1 MSSPEQAPS
10 AAEDLAALRSDFL
23 SALGWMA
30 LGIAI
35 LIGSVMMDRLE
46 KQGINPYTIPGL
58 LPGLLGIAMTILGA
72 LLAARSWRPQLLA
85 SANRAAVNRAE
96 QMRIL
101 LVLGLCLTFGVV
113 LVGHGLP
120 FWLAAAIFVTT
131 AILCLQYQA
140 RKSTGEGL
148 SLRRFA
154 ATAAIGLGA
163 GIAMTILG
171 ALLAARSWRPH
182 LFASAANGMPV
193 NRAEQKRILLV
204 LGLCLAFGVGLVG
217 HGLPFWLAAAIFVTV
232 AIVSLQYRERRST
245 GEKLSLRRLIT
256 AAAIG
261 LGAGAAITVVF
272 QEIFL
277 VRLP

>member
-1 MSSPEQAPS
+1 MLLPEQAAPASSTTPS
-10 AAEDLAALRSDFL
+10 EPEDVAGLRSDLL
-23 SALGWMA
+23 SALGWIG

-72 LLAARSWRPQLLA
+72 LLAARSWRPRLLA
-85 SANRAAVNRAE
+85 SSGKRPVDRA
-96 QMRIL
+96 QQKRIL

-120 FWLAAAIFVTT
+120 FWLAAAIFVTA
-131 AILCLQYQA
+131 AIL
-140 RKSTGEGL
+140 
-148 SLRRFA
+148 
-154 ATAAIGLGA
+154 
-163 GIAMTILG
+163 
-171 ALLAARSWRPH
+171 
-182 LFASAANGMPV
+182 
-193 NRAEQKRILLV
+193 
-204 LGLCLAFGVGLVG
+204 
-217 HGLPFWLAAAIFVTV
+217 
-232 AIVSLQYRERRST
+232 SLQYRQRKTTGQELTVRRFVN
-245 GEKLSLRRLIT
+245 

-261 LGAGAAITVVF
+261 LGAGVLITIVF

>member
-1 MSSPEQAPS
+1 MSSPQQAAPD
-10 AAEDLAALRSDFL
+10 AEDRAALRSDFL

-72 LLAARSWRPQLLA
+72 LLAARSWRSHLLA
-85 SANRAAVNRAE
+85 SAGKAPVNRAE

-101 LVLGLCLTFGVV
+101 LVLGLCLTFGVL

-120 FWLAAAIFVTT
+120 FWFAAAIFVTT
-131 AILCLQYQA
+131 AIFALQYQQ
-140 RKSTGEGL
+140 RKSTGQQL
-148 SLRRFA
+148 TLRQI
-154 ATAAIGLGA
+154 ATIAAIGLGA
-163 GIAMTILG
+163 GIAITI
-171 ALLAARSWRPH
+171 
-182 LFASAANGMPV
+182 
-193 NRAEQKRILLV
+193 
-204 LGLCLAFGVGLVG
+204 
-217 HGLPFWLAAAIFVTV
+217 
-232 AIVSLQYRERRST
+232 
-245 GEKLSLRRLIT
+245 
-256 AAAIG
+256 
-261 LGAGAAITVVF
+261 VF

>member
-1 MSSPEQAPS
+1 MSSPEQAAPNASS
-10 AAEDLAALRSDFL
+10 ADDRAALRSDFL
-23 SALGWMA
+23 SALGWIA

-72 LLAARSWRPQLLA
+72 LLAARSWRPHLLA
-85 SANRAAVNRAE
+85 SAGNAAVNHAE

-101 LVLGLCLTFGVV
+101 LVLGLCLAFGVL

-131 AILCLQYQA
+131 AIFALQYQQ
-140 RKSTGEGL
+140 RKSTGQQL
-148 SLRRFA
+148 TLRQFI
-154 ATAAIGLGA
+154 ATAAIGIGA
-163 GIAMTILG
+163 GIAITI
-171 ALLAARSWRPH
+171 
-182 LFASAANGMPV
+182 
-193 NRAEQKRILLV
+193 
-204 LGLCLAFGVGLVG
+204 
-217 HGLPFWLAAAIFVTV
+217 
-232 AIVSLQYRERRST
+232 
-245 GEKLSLRRLIT
+245 
-256 AAAIG
+256 
-261 LGAGAAITVVF
+261 VF

>member
-1 MSSPEQAPS
+1 MPMSSPELAAPAS
-10 AAEDLAALRSDFL
+10 SPSEAEDIAGLRNDFM
-23 SALGWMA
+23 SAIGWMG

-35 LIGSVMMDRLE
+35 LIGSVTMDRLE

-72 LLAARSWRPQLLA
+72 LLAARSWRPHLLA
-85 SANRAAVNRAE
+85 SAGKAVVNRAE

-131 AILCLQYQA
+131 AIFALQYQA
-140 RKSTGEGL
+140 RKSTGQQL
-148 SLRRFA
+148 TLRQFA
-154 ATAAIGLGA
+154 STAAIGLGA
-163 GIAMTILG
+163 GIAITI
-171 ALLAARSWRPH
+171 
-182 LFASAANGMPV
+182 
-193 NRAEQKRILLV
+193 
-204 LGLCLAFGVGLVG
+204 
-217 HGLPFWLAAAIFVTV
+217 
-232 AIVSLQYRERRST
+232 
-245 GEKLSLRRLIT
+245 
-256 AAAIG
+256 
-261 LGAGAAITVVF
+261 VF

>member
-23 SALGWMA
+23 SGFGWMA

-72 LLAARSWRPQLLA
+72 LLAARSWRPRLLA
-85 SANRAAVNRAE
+85 SAGRAAVNRAE

-101 LVLGLCLTFGVV
+101 LVLGLCLAFGVV

-120 FWLAAAIFVTT
+120 FWLAAAIFVTA
-131 AILCLQYQA
+131 AILSLQYQA
-140 RKSTGEGL
+140 RKSTGQQL
-148 SLRRFA
+148 TVRQFA
-154 ATAAIGLGA
+154 AIAAIGLGA
-163 GIAMTILG
+163 GIAITI
-171 ALLAARSWRPH
+171 
-182 LFASAANGMPV
+182 
-193 NRAEQKRILLV
+193 
-204 LGLCLAFGVGLVG
+204 
-217 HGLPFWLAAAIFVTV
+217 
-232 AIVSLQYRERRST
+232 
-245 GEKLSLRRLIT
+245 
-256 AAAIG
+256 
-261 LGAGAAITVVF
+261 VF